1 MAYLAIKRAKKQ
13 PLVPPDQSEHQDKTD
28 KKKTGG
34 AEGEAA
40 GGSEKSGRASTLMQ

>member
-13 PLVPPDQSEHQDKTD
+13 PLVPDQSEHQDKTD

-40 GGSEKSGRASTLMQ
+40 GGSEKSDRASTLMQ